1 LVGLDMPPQM
11 VATPKQALPTA
22 AAPSNVSF
30 GNAAN
35 ANQSQMADLI
45 NLYQE
50 AAFSDPV
57 LNAARFN
64 YQASKELYWQGL
76 SLLLPQANATP
87 GGTRY
92 YQHGQGATTVA
103 TAAGNSRVFDQ
114 KSYTVTLTQPV
125 FNMAALEAFKQG
137 DLNTKIADMRFYLA
151 QQDLIN
157 YFNIRKGQKL
167 MQPNFGTVIWDM
179 LFEPLDENTR
189 QIIQQDIQRIVGYDP
204 RLKVG
209 QVLVTQ
215 QDTGFLIQLTLSYVN
230 TNQVN
235 TLNLNFDQNSK
246 SLSTN

>member
-1 LVGLDMPPQM
+1 MSIYKGFSTLVD
-11 VATPKQALPTA
+11 PKK
-22 AAPSNVSF
+22 F
-30 GNAAN
+30 
-35 ANQSQMADLI
+35 
-45 NLYQE
+45 
-50 AAFSDPV
+50 
-57 LNAARFN
+57 
-64 YQASKELYWQGL
+64 
-76 SLLLPQANATP
+76 
-87 GGTRY
+87 
-92 YQHGQGATTVA
+92 
-103 TAAGNSRVFDQ
+103 
-114 KSYTVTLTQPV
+114 TLTDFQ
-125 FNMAALEAFKQG
+125 
-137 DLNTKIADMRFYLA
+137 LA

-179 LFEPLDENTR
+179 LFEPLDESTR